1 MYVEALIPI
10 VVLIVVLPHPAVA
23 FPGVCVVLDLTLVPR
38 IGACHSRAEL
48 LALAVSV
55 TPTDVFAIDAQLVEG
70 VLKVKVHT
78 ITLDLTPKA
87 KADNWPVPC
96 AVRPPQ
102 HALSRDC
109 CIQPEGGGNQP
120 GLPFSAD
127 PRQRAEAKP
136 AGGFREF
143 RNPKVARR
151 SLATATGGR
160 NPAAALCGLRR
171 PLSVRAALHTHPAK
185 HRSHPLHLL
194 LPLHPAPRRVP
205 VHGLKNEAGGAVSA
219 RAGGNAGAGP
229 SAVREAAEGPARPSG
244 EARDGAR
251 VGGSGAH
258 LRGTRRVGMFDFIGC
273 VWGAISAQRLRNST

>member
-1 MYVEALIPI
+1 MYVEALVPI
-10 VVLIVVLPHPAVA
+10 VVLIVVLPRPAVA
-23 FPGVCVVLDLTLVPR
+23 FPGVRVVLDLTLVPR

-55 TPTDVFAIDAQLVEG
+55 TPTDVFAIAAQLVEG

-78 ITLDLTPKA
+78 ITPDLTPKA
-87 KADNWPVPC
+87 KADNWPVLG
-96 AVRPPQ
+96 AVWPPQ

-109 CIQPEGGGNQP
+109 CIQPEGGGNQS

-143 RNPKVARR
+143 RNRKEARR

-160 NPAAALCGLRR
+160 NPAAALCGLWCS
-171 PLSVRAALHTHPAK
+171 LSVRAALHTHPAK

-229 SAVREAAEGPARPSG
+229 SAVRETTEVLLDRAARLGTA
-244 EARDGAR
+244 AR

-273 VWGAISAQRLRNST
+273 VCGAISAQRFRNST